1 MNKISKPKEPLA
13 EVIESFLDSYLAQC
27 WQWDDV
33 PDFGSLV
40 FTRRDKN
47 TIFGIVI
54 QIQTGSS
61 DPIHYPFPYKK
72 TEEELMAE
80 QPQIFEFLK
89 TTFMVQIVGYLEEDK
104 HQTLSYQLPTK
115 PCKIHSFVS
124 KTSQE
129 IATQFFSKPDYLYLL
144 FNFEKKIPNLDELL
158 LAIIKQLSKQ
168 KALDSKKINELCE
181 VYSLLTR
188 NDYRRLK
195 MFLKRLELN
204 F

>member
-1 MNKISKPKEPLA
+1 MNKISKPKEPFA

-47 TIFGIVI
+47 TIFGIVT

-80 QPQIFEFLK
+80 QPQIFECLK
-89 TTFMVQIVGYLEEDK
+89 TTFRVQIVG
-104 HQTLSYQLPTK
+104 
-115 PCKIHSFVS
+115 
-124 KTSQE
+124 
-129 IATQFFSKPDYLYLL
+129 
-144 FNFEKKIPNLDELL
+144 
-158 LAIIKQLSKQ
+158 
-168 KALDSKKINELCE
+168 
-181 VYSLLTR
+181 
-188 NDYRRLK
+188 
-195 MFLKRLELN
+195 
-204 F
+204 